1 MNVWTVLYWH
11 LPQCDSGTDDGRAET
26 HSQPHLSVFGFT
38 AWLGITLFILPSFPR
53 PSQQSV
59 DSMYMCVWRCLQLGV
74 QKLKK
79 YIQKICKIIMA
90 QYLLQCWRTDNI
102 VCSLMLLV
110 YLYTVHANSHVSVS
124 VSVSPHCRPTWC
136 GAALWAQSPGLE
148 PWAEPVRH

>member
-1 MNVWTVLYWH
+1 MDGVVLTPAPMWQWDWWWTCWDTL
-11 LPQCDSGTDDGRAET
+11 
-26 HSQPHLSVFGFT
+26 T
-38 AWLGITLFILPSFPR
+38 ASSL
-53 PSQQSV
+53 
-59 DSMYMCVWRCLQLGV
+59 CVWFHCLTWHHSVYPAFIPSDQASSQWTPCTCAFDAAFNWGF
-74 QKLKK
+74 KSLKK
-79 YIQKICKIIMA
+79 YIQKICKIIMG